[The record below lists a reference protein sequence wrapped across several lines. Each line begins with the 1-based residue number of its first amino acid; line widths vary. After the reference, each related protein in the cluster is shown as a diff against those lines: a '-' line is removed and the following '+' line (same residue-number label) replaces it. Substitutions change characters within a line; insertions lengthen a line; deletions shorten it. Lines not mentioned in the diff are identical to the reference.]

1 MSDSRS
7 RLSLVIPAYEEADF
21 AQEIADFYRDIRG
34 QLSPLEIEL
43 ILVDDGSQDGTSAA
57 LASVFTQADNVKIVQ
72 LSRNFGSHAAI
83 SAGFMHATGDAAI
96 TLSADMQEP
105 LSAVHDMVA
114 EWQNGADIVWGLR
127 SVRAV
132 KKGLSDSF
140 ATNFSRIFQATSDI
154 PSYPKEGPSI
164 VLVSRPAIDA
174 LNALPE
180 INRNVM
186 GMLAWV
192 GFDQRKVFFEQ
203 LPRPH
208 GVSKWTMKRKLKL
221 VVDSFVEFS
230 HAPLQWLAVIGVIFA
245 GVSALL
251 LLTALV
257 LVFTP
262 ASAGAN
268 TPLIAGIIFGLGG
281 VNMGGLAVVGEY
293 VWRAG
298 DDARRRPVFVVRNV
312 TEFAGEPVTDVAGER
327 GAEEPSADIVL
338 APEIPLPPVPTTM
351 PTVGKVDERS

>member
-1 MSDSRS
+1 MTTSRN
-7 RLSLVIPAYEEADF
+7 RLSLVMPAYEEADF
-21 AQEIADFYRDIRG
+21 AQEIADFYREIRAE
-34 QLSPLEIEL
+34 LSNLEIEL
-43 ILVDDGSQDGTSAA
+43 VLVDDGSQDGTSAA
-57 LASVFTQADNVKIVQ
+57 LASVFTQDDDVKIVQ

-83 SAGFMHATGDAAI
+83 SAGFAHATGDAAI
-96 TLSADMQEP
+96 TLSADRQEP

-114 EWQNGADIVWGLR
+114 QWQSGADIVWGLR

-140 ATNFSRIFQATSDI
+140 ATNFSRVFQATSDI

-164 VLVSRPAIDA
+164 VLVSRAA
-174 LNALPE
+174 LDVLNELPE

-245 GVSALL
+245 GISVLL

-268 TPLIAGIIFGLGG
+268 TPLIAGIIFGVGG

-293 VWRAG
+293 VWRGG
-298 DDARRRPVFVVRNV
+298 DDARRRPVYIVRSV
-312 TEFAGEPVTDVAGER
+312 TNFAGN
-327 GAEEPSADIVL
+327 SAPANASDEST
-338 APEIPLPPVPTTM
+338 ATPEVPIPPVPTSIPPVP
-351 PTVGKVDERS
+351 PTLLFPEDTK